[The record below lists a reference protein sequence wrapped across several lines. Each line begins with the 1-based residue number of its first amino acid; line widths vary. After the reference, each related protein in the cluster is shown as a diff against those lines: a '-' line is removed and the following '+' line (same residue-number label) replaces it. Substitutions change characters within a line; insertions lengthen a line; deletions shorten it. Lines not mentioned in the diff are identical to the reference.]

1 MKIFAHRGAA
11 GTYPE
16 NTMVAFI
23 EAKRSGADG
32 IELDVQLSKDGIPVV
47 IHDETLNRTTNGSG
61 FVKDQTMGDMK
72 KLNAGYKFG
81 KQLGRRI
88 PIPSLQEVF
97 EWIQSTDLLCNIELK
112 NGVYLYPG
120 LEEKVIQL
128 VRGYGLE
135 ERVILSSF
143 NHYSLVYA
151 WRLAPEIETAPL
163 YRDGIYMPWVY
174 ASSIGSRGMHPS
186 IHAVPDALIIDAMA
200 YGIQVRPY
208 TINGEEDIKR
218 LLSINCSAIIT
229 DFPER
234 AVRIREL
241 NRSK

>member
-16 NTMVAFI
+16 NTMVSFY
-23 EAKRSGADG
+23 EANRSGADG

-61 FVKDQTMGDMK
+61 FVKDQTMVEMK

-81 KQLGRRI
+81 NHGKVT
-88 PIPSLQEVF
+88 PIPTLQEVL
-97 EWIQSTDLLCNIELK
+97 EWVQHTDLYCNIELK
-112 NGVYLYPG
+112 NGVFLYPG

-163 YRDGIYMPWVY
+163 YRDGLYMPWVY
-174 ASSIGSRGMHPS
+174 ASSIGSRGIHPS
-186 IHAVPDALIIDAMA
+186 IHSVPDVLIIEAMT

-208 TINGEEDIKR
+208 TVNGEEDIKR

-234 AVRIREL
+234 AVGIREM